1 MALGTKRAAW
11 RSVLFA
17 HSALI
22 RIFEA
27 ELKHECGTPLQT
39 YDVLIRIWLAPGQ
52 SMRMSELADSAILS
66 RSWITRR
73 VERLEADGL
82 VERTPAGDDG
92 RGVSVRLSD
101 QGRETFGRLER
112 SHAKS
117 IDQHFSRFMT
127 EDEARVLTDVL
138 NRVTVAANGGL
149 GAPAK
154 SPVSR
159 A

>member
-1 MALGTKRAAW
+1 MAPGTKRAAW

-22 RIFEA
+22 RILDD
-27 ELKHECGTPLQT
+27 ELQRECGTPLQT

-52 SMRMSELADSAILS
+52 SMRMSELAESAILS

-101 QGRETFGRLER
+101 QGRETFARLER

-117 IDQHFSRFMT
+117 IDEHFSRFMT
-127 EDEARVLTDVL
+127 ADEARVLTDVL
-138 NRVTVAANGGL
+138 ERVIDAANGVL

-154 SPVSR
+154 SPVTR